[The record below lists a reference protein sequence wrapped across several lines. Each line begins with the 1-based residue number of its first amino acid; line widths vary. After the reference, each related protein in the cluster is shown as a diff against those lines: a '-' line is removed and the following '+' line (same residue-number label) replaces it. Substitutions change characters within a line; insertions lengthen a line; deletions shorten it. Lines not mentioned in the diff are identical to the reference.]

1 MPLSKIMIPVRLL
14 AIERWETD
22 NRSRNLES
30 VITARESGCYRGDP
44 WVDLLPVIRALCKT
58 RPQAPWHTCD

>member
-14 AIERWETD
+14 AIERWEAD

-30 VITARESGCYRGDP
+30 VITARESDCYRGDP
-44 WVDLLPVIRALCKT
+44 WVDLLPAIRVLCKT
-58 RPQAPWHTCD
+58 RP